1 MMKRDSIF
9 IEEKIN
15 ELIKFS
21 EITIGEWTQELTKF
35 KQGENSYKRPVE
47 EIIKS
52 VQLDISIYQKE
63 NMLAIYTAGYSI
75 ERFKEEY
82 LKYVDSLLPIWYSNS
97 GYDAML

>member
-35 KQGENSYKRPVE
+35 KQGENS
-47 EIIKS
+47 
-52 VQLDISIYQKE
+52 
-63 NMLAIYTAGYSI
+63 
-75 ERFKEEY
+75 
-82 LKYVDSLLPIWYSNS
+82 
-97 GYDAML
+97 